1 MALSIFLK
9 TIYRGEIDM
18 DRRILKKMVLL
29 RKIDESWDNK
39 RDLYGVKYDEER
51 GYFAYRNEI
60 MSMLVL

>member
-1 MALSIFLK
+1 
-9 TIYRGEIDM
+9 M

-60 MSMLVL
+60 MSMLIL